1 MTVIRGFALSLY
13 LRTEYPARPFRTVRD
28 KHATTKN
35 NHTMADEKIIFS
47 MVGVSKTFNNQ
58 KKVLNDIYLSFFYG
72 AKIGIIG
79 LNGSGKSTLMK
90 IIAGID
96 SSRFLVEVHENEI
109 AKIAGFTYPSEI
121 KMGIKVGQEI
131 KVADLWRALEISRER
146 HDELAKMA
154 TQLRTAATR
163 VDSIN
168 AALSN
173 PIVEVKTA

>member
-1 MTVIRGFALSLY
+1 
-13 LRTEYPARPFRTVRD
+13 
-28 KHATTKN
+28 
-35 NHTMADEKIIFS
+35 
-47 MVGVSKTFNNQ
+47 
-58 KKVLNDIYLSFFYG
+58 
-72 AKIGIIG
+72 
-79 LNGSGKSTLMK
+79 MK
-90 IIAGID
+90 IIAAM
-96 SSRFLVEVHENEI
+96 RPNEFLVQMTDLEI
-109 AKIAGFTYPSEI
+109 ARVLGFGFVSEVKPSLS
-121 KMGIKVGQEI
+121 VGQEI

>member
-1 MTVIRGFALSLY
+1 
-13 LRTEYPARPFRTVRD
+13 
-28 KHATTKN
+28 
-35 NHTMADEKIIFS
+35 
-47 MVGVSKTFNNQ
+47 
-58 KKVLNDIYLSFFYG
+58 
-72 AKIGIIG
+72 
-79 LNGSGKSTLMK
+79 MK